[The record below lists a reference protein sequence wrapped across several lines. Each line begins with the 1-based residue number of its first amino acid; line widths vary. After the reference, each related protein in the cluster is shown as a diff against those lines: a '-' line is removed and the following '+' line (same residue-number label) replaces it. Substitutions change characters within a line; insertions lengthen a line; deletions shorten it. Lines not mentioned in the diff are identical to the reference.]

1 MTRVSTTIL
10 GAIALALFAFIVL
23 YERQTLT
30 SAELRGAR
38 NQLLERFVRARV
50 DAVEIAREGEVVAAL
65 RREREEGDL
74 LGTWRI
80 VAPFDAAADDDA
92 VSSMLGAVQYAAA
105 RRTLEDTTAEDRA
118 RFGLDAPR
126 VVARFVVANETV
138 EVRFGAD
145 DPTGAGVYMA
155 TDELVHVVGRDVFEA
170 LDHDAG
176 HFRSRRLVEEGV
188 LSAEQLVVRPA
199 EAAAVALHREE
210 TGWRVALE
218 GGAVLAAASRVEE
231 ALSAFNDLEAE
242 AFEGDSI
249 DEVFLEAV
257 ATTEREGRD
266 VETTLRVGAPCGE
279 QKRLAQVDDGPVACV
294 LMSRLDALRR
304 AATELREDR
313 PLTISDLE
321 LSAMTLTLEG
331 TTLRITREA
340 GAWKFALE
348 GDRSAEGEADDEA
361 FAAWLREIRQARATA
376 FAGIE
381 QLEGYG
387 LTRPR
392 GRLEL
397 VDTEG
402 AREVIALGAASTE
415 GLFVRRENEPQI
427 LVLPIAAESLF
438 VPGTLRLRATRLWEH
453 AERDVRALTITRG
466 SVSERLVRDERG
478 FVVEAPV
485 QARAD
490 RDRAAS
496 LSRAVARLDVSRFV
510 AEAPAAV
517 HGLGSPRF
525 VIEATLES
533 GEGESEQGELVQ
545 RRVRIGAMTEGGA
558 YAQVEGDPVVFVL
571 GEEVVGGLDEAF
583 VERALFA
590 TPLREVE
597 RVVLVAEGRERALSW
612 DGRRFSE
619 AGEPLEESLSERLAS
634 AIEGLRAT
642 RVGPYGPAAVADGLE
657 PPRLRVTVSRGEG
670 AEPRELSFR
679 VGAPTGVDATLHA
692 RRDDLRVG
700 AAVAESALAVFFEL
714 TTR

>member
-1 MTRVSTTIL
+1 MTRVSTSIL
-10 GAIALALFAFIVL
+10 GAVALALFAFIVL

-38 NQLLERFVRARV
+38 NQLLERFVRSRV
-50 DAVEIAREGEVVAAL
+50 DAVEIAREGEVVASL
-65 RREREEGDL
+65 RRERDEGDL

-105 RRTLEDTTAEDRA
+105 RRTLENTSAEDRT
-118 RFGLDAPR
+118 RFGLDVPR
-126 VVARFVVANETV
+126 VVARFVVANEAI

-176 HFRSRRLVEEGV
+176 HFRSKRLVEAGV

-199 EAAAVALHREE
+199 GASAVALRREE

-242 AFEGDSI
+242 SFEGDPVG
-249 DEVFLEAV
+249 DVFLEAV

-266 VETTLRVGAPCGE
+266 VETTLRVGVPCGD
-279 QKRLAQVDDGPVACV
+279 QKRLAQVDDGPIACV

-321 LSAMTLTLEG
+321 VSAMTLTLEG
-331 TTLRITREA
+331 TTLRITRDA

-397 VDTEG
+397 DDTEG
-402 AREVIALGAASTE
+402 AREVLEIGAASTE
-415 GLFVRRENEPQI
+415 GLFVRRAGEPQI
-427 LVLPIAAESLF
+427 LVLPSAAEPLLT
-438 VPGTLRLRATRLWEH
+438 PGTLRLRATRLWEH
-453 AERDVRALTITRG
+453 AERDVRALTVRRG
-466 SVSERLVRDERG
+466 AVSERLVRDERG
-478 FVVEAPV
+478 FGVEAPV
-485 QARAD
+485 LARAD

-496 LSRAVARLDVSRFV
+496 LARGLARLDVARFV
-510 AEAPAAV
+510 AEAPSEE
-517 HGLGSPRF
+517 HGLADPRF
-525 VIEATLES
+525 VIEAEV
-533 GEGESEQGELVQ
+533 EPEESEPLQH
-545 RRVRIGAMTEGGA
+545 RVRVGATTEGGA
-558 YAQVEGDPVVFVL
+558 YAQIEGDPVVFVL
-571 GEEVVGGLDEAF
+571 GEEVVGALDQAF

-597 RVVLVAEGRERALSW
+597 GVVLVADGRERTLSW

-642 RVGPYGPAAVADGLE
+642 RVGPYGPASAADGLE
-657 PPRLRVTVSRGEG
+657 PPRVRVTVSRGEG
-670 AEPRELSFR
+670 AEPRELTFR
-679 VGAPTGVDATLHA
+679 LGAPTGVDATLHA

-714 TTR
+714 TAR